1 MITAYQVCYEGFL
14 GRPNRGDHMFE
25 QIIHSLRESGWRL
38 GSLEGN
44 WVSATHESLNRGLV
58 LGKFNEL
65 PDEFKQRLRPYTN
78 ISRWDVIV
86 FCPEGVDSSHLTQ
99 HRFPDIQL
107 WYWDI
112 QLGNIFPFPPTNDQ
126 LIPHWLKQ
134 LAGGT
139 PVFPGEESQI
149 TRSFKPFI
157 TNTFIGINLI
167 YFLLMVIAGLDLF
180 PNPIPGSND
189 QRVLI
194 EFGAKVN
201 TLILDGELWRFL
213 ACTFIHIGIIH
224 LAFNL
229 YALWA
234 LGPLTEEIL
243 GHRRFFM
250 IYILSGLGGSIAS
263 FIFSPALS
271 AGASGAI
278 FGLLRALL
286 YYSIKRPTLWKTGLG
301 MNLVVVILVNFGFGF
316 VQPGIDNFAHL
327 GGFIT
332 GTITCVLLSKTS

>member
-1 MITAYQVCYEGFL
+1 
-14 GRPNRGDHMFE
+14 MFE
-25 QIIHSLRESGWRL
+25 QIVTSLRESGWTL
-38 GSLEGN
+38 VTLEGK
-44 WVSATHESLNRGLV
+44 WVSATHESLNRGLI
-58 LGKFNEL
+58 LGYLSEL
-65 PDEFKQRLRPYTN
+65 PNEFNSWIRPSTN

-86 FCPEGVDSSHLTQ
+86 ICPQGIDSSHLVE

-126 LIPHWLKQ
+126 LIPQWLKQ
-134 LAGGT
+134 LAKGK
-139 PVFPGEESQI
+139 PVFPGKKSKIKE
-149 TRSFKPFI
+149 SFKPFF
-157 TNTFIGINLI
+157 TNTIIGINLV
-167 YFLLMVIAGLDLF
+167 YFLLMVIAGLNLF

-201 TLILDGELWRFL
+201 TLIQDGELWRFL
-213 ACTFIHIGIIH
+213 ASTFIHIGIIH

-243 GHRRFFM
+243 GHRRFFL

-263 FIFSPALS
+263 FIFSSALS

-278 FGLLRALL
+278 FGLLGALL

-301 MNLVVVILVNFGFGF
+301 MNLVVVILVNFGFGLI
-316 VQPGIDNFAHL
+316 QPGIDNFAHL

-332 GTITCVLLSKTS
+332 GTITCILLSKMS

>member
-1 MITAYQVCYEGFL
+1 
-14 GRPNRGDHMFE
+14 MFE
-25 QIIHSLRESGWRL
+25 QIVNSLRESGWTL
-38 GSLEGN
+38 VTLEGN
-44 WVSATHESLNRGLV
+44 WVSATHESLNHGLV
-58 LGKFNEL
+58 LGYLSEL
-65 PDEFKQRLRPYTN
+65 PNEFNPWIRPSAN

-86 FCPEGVDSSHLTQ
+86 FCPQGIDSSHLVE
-99 HRFPDIQL
+99 HRFPDIQI

-112 QLGNIFPFPPTNDQ
+112 QLDNIFPFPPTNDQ

-134 LAGGT
+134 LAGGK
-139 PVFPGEESQI
+139 PVFPGKESQI
-149 TRSFKPFI
+149 NKPFKPFF

-167 YFLLMVIAGLDLF
+167 YFLLMVIAGLNLF

-201 TLILDGELWRFL
+201 TLIRNGELWRFL
-213 ACTFIHIGIIH
+213 ASTFIHIGIIH

-234 LGPLTEEIL
+234 LGTLTEKIL
-243 GHRRFFM
+243 GHRRFFL

-263 FIFSPALS
+263 FIFSSALS

-278 FGLLRALL
+278 FGLLGALL
-286 YYSIKRPTLWKTGLG
+286 YYCIKRPTLWKTGLG
-301 MNLVVVILVNFGFGF
+301 MNLVVVILVNFGFGL

-332 GTITCVLLSKTS
+332 GTITCILLSKMS